1 MTEHRPWFASY
12 PKGIPRSLEPYP
24 EVSVF
29 SMLEG
34 AARRFPDRPATAWF
48 GAHLSY
54 AELLRAAERFSAV
67 LDGMDVVKGD
77 RVAFILPNSPQF
89 VIAFYGAVRLG
100 AIAVGNNPLYTQ
112 REMEHQLSDSGA
124 KVVVCLDSL
133 YPNFAPVFARLKIEN
148 VIVTRLTDYMAFP
161 KKQLAPIKLRKAAK
175 AEGKPWPPVAKDA
188 PVRWWDDVM
197 GSAGVAP
204 VAATIEPRKD
214 VAALVYTGG
223 TTGVSK
229 GAMLSHFNV
238 TTNARQAG
246 CWFGDLIEDGHDA
259 LMSVLPFFHSYG
271 VTGSLALAIMFAMK
285 LVIEPRFDLE
295 TVLHDVAKEKPTLF
309 PGVPR
314 IYQALNE
321 SPATRK
327 HDLSSIKVCVSGAA
341 ALPPVVAEKFHEV
354 SGGARIVEGFGLTEC
369 SPATHVNP
377 CDGTARI
384 GTVGLPL
391 PDTDCKIVA
400 LDEPDRILGVGEA
413 GELCIRGPQVML
425 GYWQRPSE
433 TASMIRDGWLHTG
446 DVATVDEDGF
456 FRLVDR
462 IKEMVIVS
470 GFNVYPTEVEQ
481 VLLRHPAVFKCSVIG
496 VPDERTGEA
505 VKAFVVK
512 RPGKDVTAEELLEWA
527 RDPERGLTGYRLPK
541 FIEFRDALPE
551 SVVGKTLR
559 RVLVEE
565 ERAKAA
571 AQA

>member
-1 MTEHRPWFASY
+1 MRLLILLAVVPALFAQT
-12 PKGIPRSLEPYP
+12 KEIPR
-24 EVSVF
+24 
-29 SMLEG
+29 
-34 AARRFPDRPATAWF
+34 
-48 GAHLSY
+48 
-54 AELLRAAERFSAV
+54 
-67 LDGMDVVKGD
+67 
-77 RVAFILPNSPQF
+77 
-89 VIAFYGAVRLG
+89 
-100 AIAVGNNPLYTQ
+100 
-112 REMEHQLSDSGA
+112 
-124 KVVVCLDSL
+124 
-133 YPNFAPVFARLKIEN
+133 LKS
-148 VIVTRLTDYMAFP
+148 
-161 KKQLAPIKLRKAAK
+161 
-175 AEGKPWPPVAKDA
+175 GKPDFQGFYNVPYVPNMAAAGGEPSVPYTDRGREAFRTHDSKDD
-188 PVRWWDDVM
+188 PT
-197 GSAGVAP
+197 S
-204 VAATIEPRKD
+204 
-214 VAALVYTGG
+214 
-223 TTGVSK
+223 
-229 GAMLSHFNV
+229 N
-238 TTNARQAG
+238 
-246 CWFGDLIEDGHDA
+246 CW
-259 LMSVLPFFHSYG
+259 
-271 VTGSLALAIMFAMK
+271 
-285 LVIEPRFDLE
+285 
-295 TVLHDVAKEKPTLF
+295 F

-327 HDLSSIKVCVSGAA
+327 HDLSSIPVCVSGKA